1 MVVEARK
8 AEEMV
13 DENQQILSAYFGMF
27 LAHLLRPANST
38 KRGWGEPFV
47 APAVRAARDSVESN
61 LVQAQ
66 GQRDLTLAMCVPE
79 RLPCYQNNKLS
90 HESV

>member
-1 MVVEARK
+1 MILAR
-8 AEEMV
+8 
-13 DENQQILSAYFGMF
+13 
-27 LAHLLRPANST
+27 LLRRANST
-38 KRGWGEPFV
+38 KRGWGGPLV